1 MNGYLKQSVE
11 RDGLALALH
20 VQDGEGPCVVFQHGL
35 CGDASQPADVFPRDC
50 TARHVVLDCRGHG
63 ESDAG
68 PLDALSIATFTDDLA
83 AAIESLGAGPC
94 IVGGIS
100 MGAAMSLRLACT
112 KPDLVCGLVLARPAW
127 GCEIAPANMRPNLE
141 VGEILARE
149 ETPDERDV
157 FLASDTGRRLANE
170 APDNLASLSGFF
182 CRRPRDVTAAL
193 LTRISR
199 DGPGVTEAQVASLEL
214 PVLVIGHEEDVIHPM
229 ALARHLAG
237 LIPGARLAE
246 IPPKASDK
254 AGYRAMFRREL
265 GRFITE
271 ILHA

>member
-1 MNGYLKQSVE
+1 VNGYLKQSVE

-83 AAIESLGAGPC
+83 AAIESLGACPC

-100 MGAAMSLRLACT
+100 LGAVMSLRLACT

-141 VGEILARE
+141 VGEFLACE

-182 CRRPRDVTAAL
+182 SRRPRDVTATL

-199 DGPGVTEAQVASLEL
+199 DGPGVTEAQVAL
-214 PVLVIGHEEDVIHPM
+214 P
-229 ALARHLAG
+229 
-237 LIPGARLAE
+237 
-246 IPPKASDK
+246 
-254 AGYRAMFRREL
+254 
-265 GRFITE
+265 TTQ
-271 ILHA
+271 

>member
-1 MNGYLKQSVE
+1 
-11 RDGLALALH
+11 
-20 VQDGEGPCVVFQHGL
+20 
-35 CGDASQPADVFPRDC
+35 
-50 TARHVVLDCRGHG
+50 
-63 ESDAG
+63 
-68 PLDALSIATFTDDLA
+68 
-83 AAIESLGAGPC
+83 
-94 IVGGIS
+94 
-100 MGAAMSLRLACT
+100 
-112 KPDLVCGLVLARPAW
+112 
-127 GCEIAPANMRPNLE
+127 MRPNLE
-141 VGEILARE
+141 VGEFLACE

-182 CRRPRDVTAAL
+182 SRRPRDVTATL